1 MKDPR
6 CDKLAQLLV
15 EYSTALNPGEKVLI
29 NMIGD
34 AEPLAKAIVEKVYEA
49 KAIPFCILK
58 IPNWRLLG

>member
-34 AEPLAKAIVEKVYEA
+34 AEPLAKALWK
-49 KAIPFCILK
+49 KFMRQRPFRFCILK

>member
-34 AEPLAKAIVEKVYEA
+34 AEHAKPCGKS
-49 KAIPFCILK
+49 L
-58 IPNWRLLG
+58 